1 MRDNM
6 ASAPLRVLVVDDW
19 PDTIESMATL
29 LRLWGHDVRTARD
42 GPEALGVA
50 AAYHPDVALVDVGL
64 PGMDGYEVARH
75 LREDPGLEQTFVVSV
90 SGYGQEAE
98 FQRSR
103 ESGCAVHLLKPV
115 DPDGLERLLL
125 SRREAGQQKEI
136 PPDPTPS
143 RCETPS
149 APLPRVAPSKVSEA
163 AESRLRGHAYLA
175 LKNISCEWRDGVL
188 TLRGSLP
195 NYYLK
200 QMARVAVANVE
211 GVERINDEIEVV
223 GPSRW
228 GD

>member
-1 MRDNM
+1 MRGNM

-19 PDTIESMATL
+19 PDMIESMATL

-50 AAYHPDVALVDVGL
+50 TAYHPDVTLVDVGL

-75 LREDPGLEQTFVVSV
+75 LREDPGLEQTFVVSM
-90 SGYGQEAE
+90 SGYGREAA

-103 ESGCAVHLLKPV
+103 ESCCDLHLLKPV
-115 DPDGLERLLL
+115 DPDGLERLLR
-125 SRREAGQQKEI
+125 SRQEARQEKEI
-136 PPDPTPS
+136 PPDPPMP

-149 APLPRVAPSKVSEA
+149 APLPPVSPSKVSEA
-163 AESRLRGHAYLA
+163 AESRLRGNAYLA

-195 NYYLK
+195 SYYLK

-228 GD
+228 GG